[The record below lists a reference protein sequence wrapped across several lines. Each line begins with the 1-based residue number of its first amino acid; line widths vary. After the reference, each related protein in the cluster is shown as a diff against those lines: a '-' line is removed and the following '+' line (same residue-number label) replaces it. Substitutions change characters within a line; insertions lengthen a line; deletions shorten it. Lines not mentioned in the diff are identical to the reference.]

1 MSEFAPMTKLD
12 AVNIILN
19 SMGEPKVVSLDAT
32 GVDAENALDLLQ
44 ETSRDVQLQ
53 GWWWNTS
60 TVQYP
65 IDTNGFIQLPINIA
79 AVRSANYNY
88 LNNYVQRGQRLYDQ
102 DKQTFVFSGS
112 VWVEQVL
119 FLDWTDLP
127 DSVHQ
132 YIAYRAAVI
141 AQERMI
147 GAPDVDGYLVRTAQ
161 GAWLE
166 LLRDETKNNKANI
179 LRDNWSSNQIVQR
192 DFFRSGAYRSG

>member
-19 SMGEPKVVSLDAT
+19 SMGEPKVISLDAT

-119 FLDWTDLP
+119 FLDWIDLP

-179 LRDNWSSNQIVQR
+179 FRDNWSSNQIVQR